1 MLQWRKNTNNLE
13 LLKLHVGKGK
23 KVSEEDEV
31 VPSKELE
38 PQKGAKITK
47 GAQRK
52 TSVEGKGAEVVA
64 EHRPSVPTWNPP
76 LELDGVP
83 LPLDSSIRD
92 FQKGKADYVANTL
105 KQPLLLP
112 QDMADLRTLK
122 KHEVFLTLKRDLA
135 MVCTLVYFLYHIYV
149 YSFHYCS
156 YVHILLFFQ
165 KIHFAAFF

>member
-1 MLQWRKNTNNLE
+1 M
-13 LLKLHVGKGK
+13 
-23 KVSEEDEV
+23 SEEDEV
-31 VPSKELE
+31 VPFKELE
-38 PQKGAKITK
+38 PQKRAKITK

-52 TSVEGKGAEVVA
+52 TSVEGKGVEVVA
-64 EHRPSVPTWNPP
+64 EHRLSVLTWNLP
-76 LELDGVP
+76 LELDGAP

-105 KQPLLLP
+105 KQPLLVP
-112 QDMADLRTLK
+112 QDMANLRTLK

-165 KIHFAAFF
+165 RFTLLLSSRQSRQQTSLRNGWMMPMLS